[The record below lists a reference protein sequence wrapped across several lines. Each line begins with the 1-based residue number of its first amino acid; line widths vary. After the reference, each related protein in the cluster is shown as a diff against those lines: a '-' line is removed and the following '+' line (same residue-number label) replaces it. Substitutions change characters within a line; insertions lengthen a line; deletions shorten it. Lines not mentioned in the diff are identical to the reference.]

1 MNRIQLIDETLQKL
15 NKLPDEKIQEINNY
29 AELLLNK
36 IDDQILI
43 EGIAVLA
50 AKSKTF
56 EFLSEEEELY
66 TVNDVIEKYK

>member
-15 NKLPDEKIQEINNY
+15 NKLPDDKIQEINNY
-29 AELLLNK
+29 AELLLSK

-43 EGIAVLA
+43 EGIAVLT

-56 EFLSEEEELY
+56 EFLNEEEELY
-66 TVNDVIEKYK
+66 TVNDVIESYK

>member
-43 EGIAVLA
+43 EGIAELA

-66 TVNDVIEKYK
+66 TVNDVIERYK

>member
-1 MNRIQLIDETLQKL
+1 MNRIQLIDETLQTL
-15 NKLPDEKIQEINNY
+15 NKLPDEKIQDIHNY
-29 AELLLNK
+29 AELLLSE

-43 EGIAVLA
+43 EGIAALT

-56 EFLSEEEELY
+56 EFLNEEEELY